1 MIIPMETA
9 GDGKMN
15 KRILTY
21 ILTIVLSAVFLFA
34 FGSYAS
40 KGVEIFSGSVKT
52 ESAEI
57 ISVDSL
63 TSASF
68 GEFSSEVI
76 ICTAKITSGK
86 YKGNTVDVYQEY
98 NSKMPN
104 TNLVEAGDRVII
116 KNYPMEERGIYWA
129 VDSHRRTPVLIFMA
143 ILFFASIIILGKTK
157 GLRTV
162 VSLIY
167 TCAAVFCV
175 FIPWILSGKNIYAG
189 VVIVCGFITLMTLLL
204 VNGFDRKTLCAFLGC
219 AGGVVAAALIT
230 IVFSWIMNFSGYTN
244 EHSYYL
250 TSLPHSPDLS
260 AIAFSAVLI
269 GAVGAVMDV
278 AMSMSSSLYEL
289 SEKVPDISFGS
300 LVASG
305 FSIGRDMMG
314 TMANTLVLAY
324 VGSSLTSVLL
334 ILTYSD
340 SISDI
345 LNKEAIAYE
354 ILQAIAGSMGI
365 LLAIPVTAFF
375 CGVFYIK
382 NKK

>member
-15 KRILTY
+15 KRVVTY
-21 ILTIVLSAVFLFA
+21 ILTIVLSAVFLLA

-40 KGVEIFSGSVKT
+40 KEVEIFSGSVKMA
-52 ESAEI
+52 SAKI
-57 ISVDSL
+57 ISVDSS

-129 VDSHRRTPVLIFMA
+129 VDSHRRTPALIFMA
-143 ILFFASIIILGKTK
+143 IMFFASVIILGKTK

-167 TCAAVFCV
+167 TCIAVFCV

-230 IVFSWIMNFSGYTN
+230 ILFSRVMNFSGYTN

-340 SISDI
+340 SIADI

-365 LLAIPVTAFF
+365 LLAIPVTALF